1 MIEILGIK
9 FTYEALGFFVAFVA
23 SELIGANKKLKSNSV
38 AGLVKTIIDG
48 QRPFRKED
56 DKISA
61 IKAKVAAIYE
71 EIESLDK

>member
-23 SELIGANKKLKSNSV
+23 SEFIGANKNLKNNSV

-48 QRPFRKED
+48 QRPFRNED

-71 EIESLDK
+71 EIESLGK

>member
-56 DKISA
+56 DKINA
-61 IKAKVAAIYE
+61 LKVKVAAIYE
-71 EIESLDK
+71 EIASLDK